1 MRYTMPNGDIIT
13 VTRVE
18 AEFDCHLTRNGES
31 VATVRIGYAAMRA
44 MVNEIERSF

>member
-1 MRYTMPNGDIIT
+1 MTYTLANGDVVT

-18 AEFDCHLTRNGES
+18 AEFDCHLTRGGES

-44 MVNEIERSF
+44 MVNEIEREF

>member
-1 MRYTMPNGDIIT
+1 MRYTLTNGDVVT

-18 AEFDCHLTRNGES
+18 AEFDCHLTRDGES

-44 MVNEIERSF
+44 MVNEVEGQM